1 MTKMSLAFMAILLA
15 APALRALPALPQAV
29 PAQGE
34 RCERP
39 AAGTPLPSLRIE
51 TCPTCE
57 LDPAEIL
64 AWQHAYADA
73 ARAAGYGVDFLAT
86 SRVRIT
92 ETGLLPNGTP
102 YAIGEAAGMRFRVGD
117 PHPGATLGTALGRM
131 TFVILSG
138 EGKSAQG
145 EGLR

>member
-1 MTKMSLAFMAILLA
+1 MTKMSLTFIAILLA
-15 APALRALPALPQAV
+15 APPALALPAMSQSA
-29 PAQGE
+29 PAQ
-34 RCERP
+34 
-39 AAGTPLPSLRIE
+39 AARHGQATASQSLPSLHIE
-51 TCPTCE
+51 TCPACE

-86 SRVRIT
+86 TRVRIT

-138 EGKSAQG
+138 SWKSAQE